1 MDVKGERVRVA
12 AEAYKKRKFPS
23 VRAAAVRFGVAETTL
38 RGRLKG
44 VLDRS
49 QARLELTKLKQPEE
63 ASLVKWALSMNS
75 RGLPPRPASVRK
87 MADFLLAL
95 RDSGEELSVGQ
106 KWATRFVSRHP
117 TIKTCRSRRYDYKRA
132 LCESPA
138 VFNSWFDVV
147 NDVKIKYGICE
158 DDTYNVDETGFM
170 MGLTGSEIVI
180 TGTDIRG
187 RKKVVQAG
195 NKEFVTA
202 IECINASGWVLD
214 PFIVFKGKQ
223 LGKSWFNALED
234 NWRLG
239 VSPNG
244 WTSNDIAVAWLKK
257 VFIPQTRGRA
267 KGEYQLL
274 ILDGHGSHLTVEFDQ
289 NCTANKKFR
298 FICHVTLFTAP

>member
-1 MDVKGERVRVA
+1 
-12 AEAYKKRKFPS
+12 
-23 VRAAAVRFGVAETTL
+23 
-38 RGRLKG
+38 
-44 VLDRS
+44 
-49 QARLELTKLKQPEE
+49 
-63 ASLVKWALSMNS
+63 MNF

-138 VFNSWFDVV
+138 IFNSWFDVV

-180 TGTDIRG
+180 TGTDICG

-223 LGKSWFNALED
+223 LGESWFNALED
-234 NWRLG
+234 NWRL
-239 VSPNG
+239 
-244 WTSNDIAVAWLKK
+244 
-257 VFIPQTRGRA
+257 
-267 KGEYQLL
+267 
-274 ILDGHGSHLTVEFDQ
+274 
-289 NCTANKKFR
+289 
-298 FICHVTLFTAP
+298 